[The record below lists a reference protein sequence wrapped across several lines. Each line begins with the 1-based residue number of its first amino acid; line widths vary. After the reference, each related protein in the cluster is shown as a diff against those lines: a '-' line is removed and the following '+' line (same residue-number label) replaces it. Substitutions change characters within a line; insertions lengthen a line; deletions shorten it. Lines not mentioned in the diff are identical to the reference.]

1 MQDRSPRLVALAS
14 LVALPVLGVLQGCAA
29 DKEARDLVSQ
39 LRQLTAQYQSLSTA
53 KIEAERQFYLDALKG
68 LDYTLNVVDPTGG
81 EDEQPDVKKTIAY
94 GRIITEA
101 NTDSLDLAEALIK
114 GRDSPI
120 AAGTIAQFVRDGLS
134 DEEQAFLRAR
144 QTQSEVTKALV
155 FDFTRLKEYQNKLSV
170 LLKELAEL
178 EKPAS
183 QADRIKQLWA
193 VGEAVRK
200 ELQQTSTNSGRE

>member
-1 MQDRSPRLVALAS
+1 MQDRPPRLVALAS
-14 LVALPVLGVLQGCAA
+14 LVALPVLVVLQGCAA

-53 KIEAERQFYLDALKG
+53 KTEAERQFYLDALKG
-68 LDYTLNVVDPTGG
+68 LDYTLNIVDPTGS

-101 NTDSLDLAEALIK
+101 NTDSLDLAETLIK